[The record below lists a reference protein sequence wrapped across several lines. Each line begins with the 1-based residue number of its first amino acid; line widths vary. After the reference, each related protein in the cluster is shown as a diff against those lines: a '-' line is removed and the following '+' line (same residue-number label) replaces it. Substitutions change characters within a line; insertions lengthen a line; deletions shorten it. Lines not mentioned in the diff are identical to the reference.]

1 MEFLLCVLCGILY
14 ALFVMSAILFVI
26 AGIYGIFKI
35 VFWIFE
41 TLDIEN
47 PFCVI
52 YEYLTGE
59 K

>member
-1 MEFLLCVLCGILY
+1 MELLFYFICGILY
-14 ALFVMSAILFVI
+14 ALLVLFAIFFVI
-26 AGIYGIFKI
+26 AGIYGVIKI
-35 VFWIFE
+35 AFWIFE

-52 YEYLTGE
+52 YNYLMRE